1 MVSVFMLTYNQ
12 KDFIAQAIDGVLM
25 QETNFPVT
33 LVIGEDYSTD
43 GTREICMDY
52 EKKFPDKIKLI
63 LNEKNLGLG
72 ANYVKTL
79 CSCDEKY
86 VAICDGDDY
95 WTDPKKLQKQ
105 VDFLENNPGFDIV
118 FTNNENLYP
127 SGKIDIRDT
136 NKIPAVS
143 SFVDIVQGNYIASV
157 TVIFRH
163 QPLPE
168 SMKEWMK
175 KLPYGDWP
183 TYLWILKDGGKIG
196 LIDEVT
202 AVYRKDFGTS
212 TILRKNRSRI
222 GEINLFILKELK
234 KEPKFSERTSTVEK
248 AIIKYKTSLMASYNQ
263 ERKFGM
269 SFKLFCD
276 LCLYTIPF
284 KILRI
289 YLYSL
294 KRSFFHA

>member
-63 LNEKNLGLG
+63 LNENLGLG

-79 CSCDEKY
+79 SACGHKY

-95 WTDPKKLQKQ
+95 WTDPLKLQKQ

-136 NKIPAVS
+136 NKIPEVS
-143 SFVDIVQGNYIASV
+143 SFVDIVHGNYVASV
-157 TVIFRH
+157 TVIFRN

-168 SMKEWMK
+168 SMKEWIK
-175 KLPYGDWP
+175 GLPFGDWP
-183 TYLWILKDGGKIG
+183 TYLWILKDGGKVKFIN
-196 LIDEVT
+196 EVT

-212 TILRKNRSRI
+212 AKLRESRFKM
-222 GEINLFILKELK
+222 GEINLYILRNLKADLHFQNRKKELRKSMVNYK
-234 KEPKFSERTSTVEK
+234 KG
-248 AIIKYKTSLMASYNQ
+248 LMASYNI
-263 ERKFGM
+263 ENRHLSSFLIFADLFFKM
-269 SFKLFCD
+269 SKKNL
-276 LCLYTIPF
+276 L
-284 KILRI
+284 KA

-294 KRSFFHA
+294 KRGFKNA